1 MTDLILGFVGIGMA
15 VFLIL
20 GGIPIAVSLI
30 SVSFVGIFVMVG
42 ERAAFGIL
50 TAVVYDFVSK
60 WTLTSIPMFL
70 LMGFVCYHAGLT
82 RGLFELFRIF
92 FARLPGGLAI
102 TAVVGSAGFATVTG
116 SSVACAAAMGRIA
129 VPEMMRLGYKPEL
142 ATGSIAAAGT
152 IGALIPPSILLILFG
167 TFTQTPVSHLFLGG
181 IGVGLL
187 TAVAYIAVIIVR
199 VKLNPSLAPATTQ
212 AVTPAERSAAVKQT
226 WPTLLLILTVFGGLF
241 SGVFTA
247 TEAGAVG
254 AMASF
259 VVAALNRSLNGR
271 VVWSAVTETTY
282 TTASIFVITIGAN
295 LLTRFLSLSD
305 VAGVLSEFVV
315 SFGAE
320 PWILAIGLAVLYVL
334 LGLILEPLGA
344 LLLTLPVVLPVMQAS
359 DASMIWYGV
368 LVVKLLEVGMITPP
382 VGLNVFVV
390 KGVVGDLVST
400 SAIFRGIWW
409 FLMIDVVVIALVIAF
424 PGLVTAIPNLAGG

>member
-1 MTDLILGFVGIGMA
+1 MTDLAIGFAGIGVA

-20 GGIPIAVSLI
+20 ARIPIAVALTT
-30 SVSFVGIFVMVG
+30 VSFVGIMLLVG

-50 TAVVYDFVSK
+50 TAVIYDFVAK

-70 LMGFVCYHAGLT
+70 LMGFLCFHAGLT
-82 RGLFELFRIF
+82 RGLFNMCRVWLS
-92 FARLPGGLAI
+92 RLPGGLAI
-102 TAVVGSAGFATVTG
+102 TAVVGSAGFATVSG

-129 VPEMMRLGYKPEL
+129 VPEMLRYGYKPEL

-167 TFTQTPVSHLFLGG
+167 TFTQTPISLLFLGG
-181 IGVGLL
+181 IGAGLL
-187 TAVAYIAVIIVR
+187 TAISYILLIIIR
-199 VKLNPSLAPATTQ
+199 VKLDPSLAPP
-212 AVTPAERSAAVKQT
+212 VTEVISREERRAAAKET
-226 WPTLLLILTVFGGLF
+226 WPTLLLILIVFGGLF

-254 AMASF
+254 AAASF
-259 VVAALNRSLNGR
+259 LVAALNRTLSLR
-271 VVWSAVTETTY
+271 VIWLAVRETTF
-282 TTASIFVITIGAN
+282 TTATIFVITIGAN

-305 VAGVLSEFVV
+305 VAGELSQFVI

-320 PWILAIGLAVLYVL
+320 PWILALGLVVLYL
-334 LGLILEPLGA
+334 MLGLILEPLGA

-359 DASMIWYGV
+359 DASLIWYGV
-368 LVVKLLEVGMITPP
+368 LIVKLLEVGMITPP

-390 KGVVGDLVST
+390 KSVVGDRIST

-409 FLMIDVVVIALVIAF
+409 FLIVDVIVLGLMIAF
-424 PGLVTAIPNLAGG
+424 PQLITFIPDLIGT

>member
-1 MTDLILGFVGIGMA
+1 MTDLIIGFSGIGLA
-15 VFLIL
+15 VSLIL
-20 GGIPIAVSLI
+20 AGIPIAVSLM
-30 SVSFVGIFVMVG
+30 SVSFVGIFLLVG

-70 LMGFVCYHAGLT
+70 LMGFVCFHAGLT
-82 RGLFELFRIF
+82 RGLFALFRIW

-129 VPEMMRLGYKPEL
+129 VPEMLRHGYKPEL

-167 TFTQTPVSHLFLGG
+167 TFTQTPVSVLFLGG

-187 TAVAYIAVIIVR
+187 TALSYVVVIIAR
-199 VKLNPSLAPATTQ
+199 VKLNPSLAPP
-212 AVTPAERSAAVKQT
+212 VTETISRAEKIAAIRQT
-226 WPTLLLILTVFGGLF
+226 WPTIMLVLIVFGGLF

-254 AMASF
+254 AFAAF
-259 VVAALNRSLNGR
+259 LVAALNRSLTWQVIWR
-271 VVWSAVTETTY
+271 SVTETTF

-305 VAGVLSEFVV
+305 VATVLSQAMVGI
-315 SFGAE
+315 GAE
-320 PWILAIGLAVLYVL
+320 PWLLAIGLAVLFVL

-344 LLLTLPVVLPVMQAS
+344 LLLTLPVILPVMQAT
-359 DASMIWYGV
+359 DASMIWYG
-368 LVVKLLEVGMITPP
+368 LLIVKLLEVGMITPP
-382 VGLNVFVV
+382 VGINVFVV
-390 KGVVGDLVST
+390 KSVVGDKVPT

-409 FLMIDVVVIALVIAF
+409 FLVIDIVVIGFLIAF
-424 PGLVTAIPNLAGG
+424 PPLATFVPSLFGH